1 MSEER
6 RKFGQ
11 RILPIAIVLVMCDR
25 AKILIEIAIKSR
37 HYATETRQVIL
48 QIYDDGY
55 TRVSIG
61 QYLYVQHFLYLL
73 VASLR

>member
-1 MSEER
+1 MGCKCE
-6 RKFGQ
+6 
-11 RILPIAIVLVMCDR
+11 DR
-25 AKILIEIAIKSR
+25 AKILIEFAIKSR

-61 QYLYVQHFLYLL
+61 QYMYVQHFLYLL